1 MPKSRELTG
10 RGAVCALA
18 ALALSAALTS
28 AAAAPLPGE
37 SSRIPFAERFHM
49 TGHGGIARTGRA
61 AVACR
66 PAARRTGPA
75 GPACAAPRHA
85 RRTARRDVDGDPRT
99 DGSSSARLRLPAGSR
114 VRYARL
120 YWGGDLR
127 AGGHRAA
134 EDAGQV
140 LLGSPRGPYER
151 IRAEGPI
158 GRRTTARSD
167 DYQAAADVTPLVRR
181 GGAGTYTVARAASGS
196 SRAGARAR
204 GGWVLVVAYENP
216 AEPLRRLAL
225 WDGFEALG
233 GRRRT
238 FAVELAGLGIPA
250 HSRGRAGVVAYHGT
264 RENHGKVSARTGR
277 ITPVARRDSAGPAN
291 RAVRSADLYFG
302 RRAPGAAAHRKGIG
316 FGSEVFDLTP
326 ALRSGGDRLAFRFT
340 TRKAGYLLGA
350 LFVQADLGR

>member
-1 MPKSRELTG
+1 MPKSRELAG

-28 AAAAPLPGE
+28 AAAAPVPGE
-37 SSRIPFAERFHM
+37 SSRIPFAERFHL

-61 AVACR
+61 AVLCR
-66 PAARRTGPA
+66 PAAHRA
-75 GPACAAPRHA
+75 GPACAAPR
-85 RRTARRDVDGDPRT
+85 P
-99 DGSSSARLRLPAGSR
+99 ARLRLPAGSR

-127 AGGHRAA
+127 ADGHRAA
-134 EDAGQV
+134 EDAAEV
-140 LLGSPRGPYER
+140 LLAGPRGRYEQV
-151 IRAEGPI
+151 RADAPV

-167 DYQAAADVTPLVRR
+167 DYQAGADVTALVRR
-181 GGAGTYTVARAASGS
+181 GGAGTYTVARTATGS
-196 SRAGARAR
+196 SRARARTR

-216 AEPLRRLAL
+216 REPLRRLAL
-225 WDGFEALG
+225 WDGFEPLG

-264 RENHGKVSARTGR
+264 REKHGKVSVRPGR

-291 RAVRSADLYFG
+291 RAVRSADPDFG
-302 RRAPGAAAHRKGIG
+302 RRAPRAPAYRHGLG

>member
-1 MPKSRELTG
+1 MPKSRERTG

-37 SSRIPFAERFHM
+37 SSRIPFAERFHL
-49 TGHGGIARTGRA
+49 TGHGGIARTGHG
-61 AVACR
+61 AVRRRACR
-66 PAARRTGPA
+66 GA
-75 GPACAAPRHA
+75 G
-85 RRTARRDVDGDPRT
+85 
-99 DGSSSARLRLPAGSR
+99 SARLRLPAGSR

-134 EDAGQV
+134 GDAGQV
-140 LLGSPRGPYER
+140 LLTGPHGRYEQV
-151 IRAEGPI
+151 RADAPI
-158 GRRTTARSD
+158 GRRTTARHD
-167 DYQAAADVTPLVRR
+167 DYQAGADVTALVRR
-181 GGAGTYTVARAASGS
+181 GGAGTYTVARAATGS
-196 SRAGARAR
+196 CRARAGTG
-204 GGWVLVVAYENP
+204 GGWVLVAAYENP
-216 AEPLRRLAL
+216 KEPLRRLAL
-225 WDGFEALG
+225 WDGFEPLG

-238 FAVELAGLGIPA
+238 FAVELAGLGIPE

-264 RENHGKVSARTGR
+264 RENHGKISARAGR
-277 ITPVARRDSAGPAN
+277 ITPVARHDSAGPVN
-291 RAVRSADLYFG
+291 RAVRSAALDFG
-302 RRAPGAAAHRKGIG
+302 RRAPRAPAYRHGLG